1 MSRFSWKRPHVIGEN
16 EQDIIE
22 LFSEG
27 KSTYNCLISIPPL
40 INVEDS
46 ESRTAELIPIE
57 PKATPIM
64 LSFRI
69 IVTPS
74 VLSSSI
80 NELGI
85 DAAAKALAD
94 ARLALAREEQGSL
107 ISKISPASEDLAVQE
122 ADTQA
127 LAGGLTVLNGE
138 QVIGALL
145 TALDN
150 FVKVGDEITAVCIT
164 ITCDF

>member
-1 MSRFSWKRPHVIGEN
+1 M
-16 EQDIIE
+16 
-22 LFSEG
+22 
-27 KSTYNCLISIPPL
+27 
-40 INVEDS
+40 
-46 ESRTAELIPIE
+46 
-57 PKATPIM
+57 
-64 LSFRI
+64 
-69 IVTPS
+69 
-74 VLSSSI
+74 SSSI

-107 ISKISPASEDLAVQE
+107 IAKISPASEDLAVQE
-122 ADTQA
+122 AGTQA